1 MRPSQ
6 LRREALAEHAR
17 IRGLL
22 EGARGRVRE
31 GLGSRPSSWKRLRRE
46 GEKLG
51 RALERHTFWEERHLV
66 PVLRDADA
74 WGVQRVERLRQEHA
88 EQRRIL
94 SLLLERLRDERRSP
108 RCIARDLLEL
118 GSRLEG
124 ELGREEREALSPDII
139 RDDVVSIDLEAG

>member
-1 MRPSQ
+1 M
-6 LRREALAEHAR
+6 
-17 IRGLL
+17 L
-22 EGARGRVRE
+22 EDTRGRVRE
-31 GLGSRPSSWKRLRRE
+31 GLESQLPSWKRLRRE

-51 RALERHTFWEERHLV
+51 LALERHTLWEERHLV

-74 WGVQRVERLRQEHA
+74 WGVQRVQRLRQEHA

-108 RCIARDLLEL
+108 RCIAGDLLEL
-118 GSRLEG
+118 GSRLEC
-124 ELGREEREALSPDII
+124 EMQREEQEALSPDII